1 MGARGNS
8 GGILARVLRGMSSG
22 IAEAGG
28 GDAKTVAA
36 ALSAASTAAYQ
47 AVMRPV
53 EGTILTV
60 VREAAEAAEAASPA
74 GGDLSAVLDAA
85 REQEAGARAWTP
97 DMQAVRK
104 EGGVADAGGTSRS
117 EEGRVEREGV
127 GRGGARGWTL
137 HYKKKK

>member
-8 GGILARVLRGMSSG
+8 GGILARVLRGMSSV

-28 GDAKTVAA
+28 VDAKTVAA

-60 VREAAEAAEAASPA
+60 VREAAEAAEAASSA
-74 GGDLSAVLDAA
+74 GGDLIAVLDAA
-85 REQEAGARAWTP
+85 REQGADALARTP
-97 DMQAVRK
+97 DMLPVLKEAGVVDEIGRATSELQSLMRISYAVFC
-104 EGGVADAGGTSRS
+104 
-117 EEGRVEREGV
+117 
-127 GRGGARGWTL
+127 L
-137 HYKKKK
+137 KKKQ